1 MTETPSSPVRRGSP
15 DPAVSADRQ
24 VSSVPSAG
32 ETFGHLPGAVGEPSP
47 RSRSEAETPSS
58 ANREAKPAPNEK
70 PTSGA
75 AVGDRRSSDSSETMT
90 AVTDRRDNLLRHRR
104 RWGEW
109 LAERAIFAVSLTSI
123 VMVFLIFAFVGR
135 EALPV
140 VLGRT
145 NTARNQKPLTPI
157 EVQQLAPDQLARYL
171 GVSVSELRAF
181 DAAAVQSLVEL
192 KAEELQQ
199 IANPDARVNATS
211 WSMMFQPYRWFGY
224 DKPEYIWQPT
234 SEIPKYNFV
243 PLIIGSLKATLVAL
257 LFSVPI
263 GVAAAIYV
271 SQLATPKMREII
283 KPTIE
288 LLSGIP
294 SVVLGFFGLIVLA
307 TILQGIFHYS
317 SRLNALVGGVALGLA
332 VIPVIFTIAEDALT
346 SVPKSY
352 SHAAFALGAAPW
364 QVAWQVVLPAAL
376 PGVFAACVLGFG
388 RAIGET
394 MIVLMASGNAS
405 IVSGS
410 ILDSCRTITAT
421 IAAELAEV
429 VFGGPHYRILF
440 LLGTLLFAVTFLT
453 NLVGEMIVHRL
464 KSRLEGA

>member
-1 MTETPSSPVRRGSP
+1 METVTEQQNITASET
-15 DPAVSADRQ
+15 VSAR
-24 VSSVPSAG
+24 
-32 ETFGHLPGAVGEPSP
+32 P
-47 RSRSEAETPSS
+47 RI
-58 ANREAKPAPNEK
+58 
-70 PTSGA
+70 
-75 AVGDRRSSDSSETMT
+75 VI
-90 AVTDRRDNLLRHRR
+90 LRHRR

-109 LAERAIFAVSLTSI
+109 LAERVIFGISLTSI
-123 VMVFLIFAFVGR
+123 VMVFLIFAFVGK

-140 VLGRT
+140 VLGHT
-145 NTARNQKPLTPI
+145 NNARAQKPLTP
-157 EVQQLAPDQLARYL
+157 EEASKLPADRLAKYI
-171 GVSVSELRAF
+171 GVTENELKGY
-181 DAAAVQSLVEL
+181 DAATLKMLVEL
-192 KAEELQQ
+192 KAEELGQ
-199 IANPDARVNATS
+199 ITNPDARVNTTS
-211 WSMMFQPYRWFGY
+211 WSLMFQPHRWFGSVS
-224 DKPEYIWQPT
+224 DKPEYIWQPA
-234 SEIPKYNFV
+234 SEIPKYNFI

-257 LFSVPI
+257 LFSVPL

-271 SQLATPKMREII
+271 SQLASPKMREIV

-294 SVVLGFFGLIVLA
+294 SVVLGFFGLIILA
-307 TILQGIFHYS
+307 TVLQTIFHYN
-317 SRLNALVGGVALGLA
+317 SRLNAVVGGIALGLS

-352 SHAAFALGAAPW
+352 SHAALALGAAPW

-410 ILDSCRTITAT
+410 IFDSCRTITAT

-464 KSRLEGA
+464 KAKLEGA